1 MGGVKAYPENG
12 EILIQSHVI
21 GKGWLGWISSKDYSK
36 NNKTNGN
43 TYSSLYDK
51 KIDMI
56 RIKSTKGH
64 VDYRAYDNVK
74 TNGYHGLVQQ
84 IKANTQ
90 EMKAIQLVL
99 FKWNSVHIL

>member
-21 GKGWLGWISSKDYSK
+21 GKGWLGWISS
-36 NNKTNGN
+36 KTNGN

-99 FKWNSVHIL
+99 FK